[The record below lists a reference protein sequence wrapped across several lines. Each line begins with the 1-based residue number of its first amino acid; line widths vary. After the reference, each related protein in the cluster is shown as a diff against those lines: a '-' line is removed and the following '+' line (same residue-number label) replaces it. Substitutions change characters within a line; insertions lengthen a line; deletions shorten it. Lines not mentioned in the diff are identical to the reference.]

1 MFENFKNKKM
11 ILDVGKLK
19 TVPVDQKKIRD
30 VVDNQFVK
38 NTKFNM
44 LQTKVNKL
52 DRKILDATTLIHI
65 NRYSTDKE
73 NLGEKI
79 ED

>member
-52 DRKILDATTLIHI
+52 DRKILDTTTLIHI